1 MSTSK
6 LSGELEK
13 CCVVAL
19 NGLTSRLGG
28 GGERNALS
36 RIMLLKSG

>member
-28 GGERNALS
+28 GGRNALS
-36 RIMLLKSG
+36 RMMLLKSG

>member
-28 GGERNALS
+28 GGDALS